1 MYSFSGGSQ
10 LYNYTTAVADH
21 LQLSSVLKTYET
33 IIQPGRSERHYW
45 RDLWRNRELMWI
57 LAMRDVSVRYKQT
70 ALGTAW
76 GLIRPL
82 STMLVMVLVFQKIAK
97 LPGDPGV
104 PYPLM
109 ILGGITIWTF
119 FSTAFTQIS
128 SSVTMNANLVTKV
141 YFPRL
146 IMPISAVAVSF
157 VDFLVSLGLFILLAI
172 YYQFLPD
179 WHLLLLPFFILL
191 AILAA
196 FAFGLF
202 FATINVRFR
211 DVGQLIPFLMQI
223 GFYACPIAYTS
234 RTVANEWW
242 YPIYILNPMVG
253 IIDGFRWSLL
263 GEQSFFNP
271 QSLVASVVII
281 SVCLVLSLYFFRKRE
296 STFVDDI

>member
-1 MYSFSGGSQ
+1 MK
-10 LYNYTTAVADH
+10 N
-21 LQLSSVLKTYET
+21 YET

-45 RDLWRNRELMWI
+45 RDLWRNRELMFI

-70 ALGTAW
+70 ALGMAW

-82 STMLVMVLVFQKIAK
+82 ITMFIMVVVFSKIAK
-97 LPGDPGV
+97 LAPDPGV

-109 ILGGITIWTF
+109 VLGGITIWTF

-128 SSVTMNANLVTKV
+128 SSVLMNANLVTKV

-157 VDFLVSLGLFILLAI
+157 VDFLVSLVLFILLAI
-172 YYQFLPD
+172 WYRFVPD
-179 WHLLLLPFFILL
+179 WHILFLPAFIVL
-191 AILAA
+191 AILGA

-211 DVGQLIPFLMQI
+211 DVGQLIPFLMQV

-234 RTVANEWW
+234 RTVANDWW
-242 YPIYILNPMVG
+242 YPIYILNPLVG

-263 GEQSFFNP
+263 GEKSFFNP
-271 QSLVASVVII
+271 QSLLASVAII
-281 SVCLVLSLYFFRKRE
+281 GVCLVLSLYFFRKRE
-296 STFVDDI
+296 NTFVDDI